1 MILVG
6 LSGILSASADVS
18 RYTRR
23 DIGIYLLEDSSYL
36 MGMKNALIFWDGQ
49 HQGLSAMQKVEI
61 LPWWPGSQELHDK

>member
-6 LSGILSASADVS
+6 LSGILSANTDVS

-23 DIGIYLLEDSSYL
+23 DTGIYLLEDSSCL

-49 HQGLSAMQKVEI
+49 LVPASSPFSYAKG
-61 LPWWPGSQELHDK
+61 